1 MPRAGCD
8 INRID
13 SEVLI
18 MKLTDNLEKQAESAA
33 VKEEKGETIGKAV
46 LQLNDHE
53 LEAVSGGRTYFRNC
67 VTCDYKYG
75 SPECEGCMTYRG

>member
-1 MPRAGCD
+1 
-8 INRID
+8 
-13 SEVLI
+13 

-53 LEAVSGGRTYFRNC
+53 LEAVSGGSSFVLNC
-67 VTCDYKYG
+67 TLQNG
-75 SPECEGCMTYRG
+75 HR

>member
-1 MPRAGCD
+1 MPRAGCEK
-8 INRID
+8 NRID

-46 LQLNDHE
+46 L
-53 LEAVSGGRTYFRNC
+53 
-67 VTCDYKYG
+67 
-75 SPECEGCMTYRG
+75 